1 MPSFISGANITGLCE
16 ELNNNSVID
25 PKLYEK
31 YHVKRGLRNSDSTGV
46 VAGITNI
53 CNVHGYVLNEGEV
66 EPIPGQLIYR
76 GYNINDLVENV
87 EKENRFGFEETVF
100 LLLFGRL
107 PSHKELKTFN
117 TYISLKRDLPNGF
130 VEDMILKAPSQNIMN
145 KLARSVLA
153 LYSYDDECE
162 NKGLENEMRTA
173 ISLIAKMPVIMANA
187 YQVKRRVFDNQS
199 MIMHPIN
206 YEENTAQCI
215 LSPHASGRARRRK
228 QLYVYLPCAHII
240 RNRSVFCIF
249 FGYMFS

>member
-1 MPSFISGANITGLCE
+1 MPSFISGANITDLCRDLTE
-16 ELNNNSVID
+16 NAKID

-31 YHVKRGLRNSDSTGV
+31 YHVKRGLRNSDGTGV

-53 CNVHGYVLNEGEV
+53 CNVHGYILNEGEV

-76 GYNINDLVENV
+76 GYSINDLVENV
-87 EKENRFGFEETVF
+87 EAEDRYGYEETTF
-100 LLLFGRL
+100 LLLFGHL
-107 PSHKELKTFN
+107 PTQKELNTFN

-130 VEDMILKAPSQNIMN
+130 VEDMILKAPSKNIMN

-162 NKGLENEMRTA
+162 NKELENEMRTA
-173 ISLIAKMPVIMANA
+173 ISLIAKLPVIMANA
-187 YQVKRRVFDNQS
+187 YQVKRRVFDNSS

-215 LSPHASGRARRRK
+215 LSLLRPDRQYAG
-228 QLYVYLPCAHII
+228 
-240 RNRSVFCIF
+240 
-249 FGYMFS
+249 G